1 MTHKPLEL
9 HSDLDESLVEFWHG
23 GETRPF
29 ATVYAD
35 ELRVYEEFV
44 EVYSRDYDVPILI
57 VREYAYCRW

>member
-1 MTHKPLEL
+1 MHISSAPPDTLKLL
-9 HSDLDESLVEFWHG
+9 LVHTDWHG

-35 ELRVYEEFV
+35 ELQVYEEFV

-57 VREYAYCRW
+57 VHEYAYCRW